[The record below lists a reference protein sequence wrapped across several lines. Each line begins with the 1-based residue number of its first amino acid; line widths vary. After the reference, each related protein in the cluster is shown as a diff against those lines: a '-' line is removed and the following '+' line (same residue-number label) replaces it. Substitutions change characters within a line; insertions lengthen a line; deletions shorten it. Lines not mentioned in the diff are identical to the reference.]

1 MNFGMNRVKS
11 RRIAKAAHAAAVR
24 IYSDDLSES
33 ERLAI
38 EARCEEDPV
47 FKARFVEAHH
57 LLGALDDW
65 RDELR
70 EDSVYRTLSRKP
82 QPRVAPKVAAAGVAA
97 GVVLGLAALLV
108 STGYFEDPDSTITR
122 YATQTGEQRTL
133 ALEDGSTI
141 TVNTG
146 SQVLVGL
153 TEKVRRVVMDRGE
166 AYFDIARDPLRPFT
180 VEVGGQSITAR
191 GTEFNLR
198 RHGDGFTVALM
209 DGRLAVHRQGVE
221 PPADLDWLDLEAH
234 PENVYEYPVGE
245 ELGLVSGTLLDFDA
259 GNQTFKARHDPD
271 IARRQ
276 QWREGRLTF
285 IDEPMAKVVAEL
297 SRYSGKPIRIHDE
310 HIGDIRVFA
319 TLRLDSID
327 AALTTLEN
335 AVPIQV
341 IPTSAAIAI
350 LAAED
355 DADAAR

>member
-1 MNFGMNRVKS
+1 MNYVKS
-11 RRIAKAAHAAAVR
+11 RRITKEAHAAAVR
-24 IYSDDLSES
+24 TYSDDLSES
-33 ERLAI
+33 ERAAI

-70 EDSVYRTLSRKP
+70 EDSVYRTLPRKP
-82 QPRVAPKVAAAGVAA
+82 RPRIARRVTAASVAA
-97 GVVLGLAALLV
+97 GVVFGLAALLV
-108 STGYFEDPDSTITR
+108 SMGYFEDSDSTVAR
-122 YATQTGEQRTL
+122 YATQTGEQRSL

-146 SQVLVGL
+146 SQVLVAL
-153 TEKVRRVVMDRGE
+153 TDKVRRVVMDRGE
-166 AYFDIARDPLRPFT
+166 AYFDVARDPLRPFT

-221 PPADLDWLDLEAH
+221 PPADLDWLDLDAH
-234 PENVYEYPVGE
+234 PDDVYESPLGE
-245 ELGLVSGTLLDFDA
+245 ELGLVPGTVLDFDA
-259 GNQTFKARHDPD
+259 GNQTFKAHRDPE

-297 SRYSGKPIRIHDE
+297 SRYSGKPIRIHDA
-310 HIGDIRVFA
+310 HIGSVRVFA

-335 AVPIQV
+335 AVPIRV
-341 IPTSAAIAI
+341 IPTSSVIAI

-355 DADAAR
+355 DTDATR